1 MWVKFSV
8 MKIVQILSG
17 LGIAGAISASCYVV
31 NLFWRVY
38 LQNAALKSINRKDV
52 KKVSIGKDKI
62 TIEKKK

>member
-1 MWVKFSV
+1 ME
-8 MKIVQILSG
+8 ITLILKG
-17 LGIAGAISASCYVV
+17 LGLVGAMPVSYKIITF
-31 NLFWRVY
+31 FWRAY